1 MYTVYLLIFCTG
13 LHNSIG
19 TFAVQSVEIGT
30 RNDREGYVDIT
41 CHFAQGSET
50 KGCRIIIAQ
59 VEQEYELCTLAVPI
73 AEENADATVTIGLPK
88 GSYTVLVYDIDDN
101 EIVENPAFSG
111 TLTVTSSSQEQTGGI
126 L

>member
-1 MYTVYLLIFCTG
+1 MVYTTPYIYI
-13 LHNSIG
+13 IG
-19 TFAVQSVEIGT
+19 TFAVQRVEIGT
-30 RNDREGYVDIT
+30 QNDQEGYVDIT

-59 VEQEYELCTLAVPI
+59 VEQENEFCKLAVPI

-101 EIVENPAFSG
+101 EIVGNPAFSG
-111 TLTVTSSSQEQTGGI
+111 TVTITSSSQEETGGT
-126 L
+126 